1 MALMNK
7 RHLALLALLA
17 LLTGC
22 VPVDSLNPLYTD
34 ADVIFDD
41 ALVGQWVPVD
51 HSQEQIVFKFERV
64 KGGYILLA
72 SAKNK
77 SDKYAYL
84 VHLLSIGKNRFLD
97 VVPAEVH
104 INTLENPLKLAQSK
118 PGKNLEPHLVHLGLG
133 AYLEVLGGAQP
144 AAYVRGAHWFFKFQF
159 DGKKFRLDGTDD
171 EKFLQAIESDR
182 FHIDT
187 AGFEKSKDLL
197 ITAGTNDLQKFVM
210 EHIDDDSF
218 FTQHVPAMERMPK

>member
-1 MALMNK
+1 MRKISAAILV
-7 RHLALLALLA
+7 LAFMCLA
-17 LLTGC
+17 GC

-64 KGGYILLA
+64 KGGYILWA

-77 SDKYAYL
+77 NDKYGYL

-97 VVPAEVH
+97 VSPADVH
-104 INTLENPLKLAQSK
+104 VVTLDNSLKALQSK
-118 PGKNLEPHLVHLGLG
+118 SGKNLEHPLFHLGLG
-133 AYLEVLGGAQP
+133 SYLELAGSTQNEAYLRP
-144 AAYVRGAHWFFKFQF
+144 AHWFFRFRF
-159 DGKKFRLDGTDD
+159 DGKKFSLDGTDD
-171 EKFLQAIESDR
+171 EKFMQAMESNKFR
-182 FHIDT
+182 IDT
-187 AGFEKSKDLL
+187 AFEKGREVL
-197 ITAGTNDLQKFVM
+197 ITASTKDLQKFVM

-218 FTQHVPAMERMPK
+218 FTQHVPAMERMSK

>member
-1 MALMNK
+1 MRKTYA
-7 RHLALLALLA
+7 ALLAFIVACLA
-17 LLTGC
+17 SC

-64 KGGYILLA
+64 KGGYILWA

-77 SDKYAYL
+77 NGKYGYL
-84 VHLLSIGKNRFLD
+84 VHLLSIEKNRFLD
-97 VVPAEVH
+97 VVPANVD
-104 INTLENPLKLAQSK
+104 ISTLENPLKMAQSK
-118 PGKNLEPHLVHLGLG
+118 SGKYLEPPLVHLGLG
-133 AYLEVLGGAQP
+133 AYLEVPEGAQTK
-144 AAYVRGAHWFFKFQF
+144 AYVKVAHWFFKFKF
-159 DGKKFRLDGTDD
+159 DGKKFSLDGTDD

-182 FHIDT
+182 IHIDT
-187 AGFEKSKDLL
+187 ASFEKSKDLL
-197 ITAGTNDLQKFVM
+197 ITASTNDLQKFVM

-218 FTQHVPAMERMPK
+218 FTQHIPAMERMPK